1 MKANRLQ
8 EAINLM
14 RNTELKVMGRVFVLV
29 LSCVWVFLT
38 LLQVTG
44 TLLREFMTELLIHNR
59 TLCACV
65 CCILSTLMCDKGSTT
80 H

>member
-14 RNTELKVMGRVFVLV
+14 RNTEVKVYG
-29 LSCVWVFLT
+29 CVIVVCVSS